1 MNILSKFKSFLK
13 GNVKEIENAPLKLF
27 RFEDAIILRPLSSG
41 EADKINDRCFENK
54 PGKKGKQERVFNVV
68 RYNREICTASIVH
81 PDLNDTELQESYNVR
96 GADNLYSELF
106 LLGEANQI
114 LEKVTEI
121 SGIDVSMDEEIEE
134 AKN

>member
-1 MNILSKFKSFLK
+1 MSKFKSFLK
-13 GNVKEIENAPLKLF
+13 NNVKQVENVSLKLE

-41 EADKINDRCFENK
+41 EADKITDNCFRMR
-54 PGKKGKQERVFNVV
+54 PGKKGKMERSFDGVK
-68 RYNREICTASIVH
+68 YNREISVASVVH
-81 PDLNDTELQESYNVR
+81 PDLNDAELQESYGVR
-96 GADNLYSELF
+96 GADNLFSELF

-121 SGIDVSMDEEIEE
+121 SGLEESIDDEIDK